1 MAIALAEMGA
11 SVKKAITII
20 ASASLVCACV
30 QLPDILET
38 EPVSTASFTGS
49 HLDMAQC
56 VRSSLP
62 GGKVQRSPDGSKI
75 DIYDSKKAWSGFGVT
90 HYAVS
95 VYKDGTLE
103 LRKLPEGKFTQDGRE
118 RLWLPIENCIK
129 VTSAA
134 KSGEESATSYEVA
147 TVAVPA
153 NKELWVE
160 SGVAVIEGKTYRFA
174 ASGSWTV
181 NIERCGWSGPDGGS
195 GPCSTARSFPQAV
208 AGSYSALIAK
218 IGDGPAFL
226 IGSGIDLTAD
236 RTGALLF
243 RINDSPGGFD
253 NNEGEVTVRITSIS
267 SL

>member
-1 MAIALAEMGA
+1 MAEMGA
-11 SVKKAITII
+11 GMKKEITII

-49 HLDMAQC
+49 HLDMAEC

-95 VYKDGTLE
+95 VHKNGTLE

-118 RLWLPIENCIK
+118 RLWLPIENC
-129 VTSAA
+129 VEANSAT
-134 KSGEESATSYEVA
+134 KNGKDSDTSYEVA

-153 NKELWVE
+153 NKELWID

-181 NIERCGWSGPDGGS
+181 NTERCGWSGPDGGS
-195 GPCSTARSFPQAV
+195 GPCSTAHSFPQAV

-253 NNEGEVTVRITSIS
+253 NNEGEVTVRVTSIS